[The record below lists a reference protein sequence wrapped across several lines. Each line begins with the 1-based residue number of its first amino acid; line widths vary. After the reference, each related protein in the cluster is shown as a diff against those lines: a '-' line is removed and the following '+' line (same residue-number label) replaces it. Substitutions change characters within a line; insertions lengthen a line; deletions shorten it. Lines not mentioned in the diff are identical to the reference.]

1 MKKCIN
7 GSSCTK
13 FCTSQRNF
21 TKLPASGQL
30 IIWFKS
36 SHSSISHDLSEGSSS
51 LLFEY
56 RTFKCC

>member
-1 MKKCIN
+1 MKKCTN

-13 FCTSQRNF
+13 FCTQRNF

-36 SHSSISHDLSEGSSS
+36 SHSFISHDLSEGSSS